1 MNGTILGRMNGKII
15 YQNNDTQ
22 PNRNVMVIGG
32 PGSFKTQS
40 YVITNVLNESEN
52 SIVVTDPKGEV
63 YEMTAGV
70 KERQGYEVHVI
81 NFTDMSHSSRY
92 NPLDNITK
100 DSHATEVATKI
111 VDSGNADG
119 KKDVWYHSQ
128 RALLKAIILY
138 VIHELPPENRNFGGI
153 TDFLQAYGIDKNEDG
168 VSELDEVFLSLD
180 RKHPARRA
188 FELGFNKSKGEMQ
201 GSIIMS
207 LLTTIA
213 DFVDEEVTNFTNFS
227 DFHLKDPGRKKIAL
241 YVIIPVMD
249 NAMEGLIN
257 LFFSQL
263 FSQLYE
269 LGAENGSKLPQKVDF
284 ILDEFVN
291 LGKFP
296 QFEEFLA
303 TCRGYGIG
311 VSTIIQTITQLEDK
325 YKKEKA
331 ESILGN
337 HNIKICL
344 NASNKR
350 TADYFEGLLGKT
362 TVEYETANEST
373 TRSKET
379 STSISEG
386 KNYTS
391 RNLLNADEILRL
403 PSDTSIIIFSFRT
416 PIKAKKA
423 FQWELF
429 PKVVKWFPRKQREY
443 VPKTSQS
450 QLIAME
456 EAKQKF
462 LAKME
467 AKKSKKIVVPE
478 PPIITE
484 ETEITTQ
491 TIQVEKENKED
502 DIEKMKETIDFDSF
516 EIVETEIISPD
527 IDNDELAELEA
538 LADMEEL

>member
-1 MNGTILGRMNGKII
+1 MNGTILGRMGGNII

-40 YVITNVLNESEN
+40 YVITNTLAETEN
-52 SIVVTDPKGEV
+52 SIIVTDPKGEV
-63 YEMTAGV
+63 YELTAGI
-70 KERQGYEVHVI
+70 KEKQGYEVHVV
-81 NFTDMSHSSRY
+81 NFTDMVHSSRY

-100 DSHATEVATKI
+100 DSHATEVATKV
-111 VDSGNADG
+111 VDSANTDG

-128 RALLKAIILY
+128 RSLLKALILY
-138 VIHELPPENRNFGGI
+138 VIHEMPPENRNFGGI
-153 TDFLQAYGIDKNEDG
+153 TDVLQSYSIEKDEDG
-168 VSELDEVFLSLD
+168 FSELDTVFLKLPL
-180 RKHPARRA
+180 KHPARRA

-207 LLTTIA
+207 LLSTIG
-213 DFVDEEVTNFTNFS
+213 DFVDEEVTAFTSFS
-227 DFHLKDPGRKKIAL
+227 DFHLKDPGRKKMII

-249 NAMEGLIN
+249 NALEGLIN

-269 LGAENGSKLPQKVDF
+269 LGSENGSKLPQKVDF

-337 HNIKICL
+337 HNVKICL

-350 TADYFEGLLGKT
+350 TADYIEGLLGKT
-362 TVEYETANEST
+362 TVEYETANQST
-373 TRSKET
+373 THSKET
-379 STSISEG
+379 STSTSEG
-386 KNYTS
+386 KNLTS

-403 PSDTSIIIFSFRT
+403 PADTSIIIFSFRK
-416 PIKAKKA
+416 PIQARKA

-429 PKVVKWFPRKQREY
+429 PGVVDWY
-443 VPKTSQS
+443 PKNQKKYYGYPSET
-450 QLIAME
+450 QLSALEKAQE
-456 EAKQKF
+456 EFANKLHSKI
-462 LAKME
+462 
-467 AKKSKKIVVPE
+467 SKKEPE
-478 PPIITE
+478 KTAKLEQEDEIE
-484 ETEITTQ
+484 EMKSSIPF
-491 TIQVEKENKED
+491 ED
-502 DIEKMKETIDFDSF
+502 FEYQDEEELDS
-516 EIVETEIISPD
+516 
-527 IDNDELAELEA
+527 DEMQM
-538 LADMEEL
+538 LADLADFEEI

>member
-1 MNGTILGRMNGKII
+1 MNGTILGRMNGNII

-22 PNRNVMVIGG
+22 PNRNVMVVGG

-40 YVITNVLNESEN
+40 YVITNVLAETEN
-52 SIVVTDPKGEV
+52 SQIVTDPKGEV
-63 YEMTAGV
+63 YEMTAEI
-70 KERQGYEVHVI
+70 KARQGYEVHVI
-81 NFTDMSHSSRY
+81 NFDDMTHSSRY

-100 DSHATEVATKI
+100 DSHATEVATKV
-111 VDSGNADG
+111 VDSANADG
-119 KKDVWYHSQ
+119 KKDVWYHAQ
-128 RALLKAIILY
+128 RALLKALILY

-153 TDFLQAYGIDKNEDG
+153 TDFLQSYSIEKDENGA
-168 VSELDEVFLSLD
+168 SELDRVFLDLPL
-180 RKHPARRA
+180 KHPARRA

-213 DFVDEEVTNFTNFS
+213 DFVDEEVTEFTSFS
-227 DFHLKDPGRKKIAL
+227 DFHLKDPGRKKMVI

-249 NAMEGLIN
+249 NGLEGLIN

-284 ILDEFVN
+284 LLDEFVN

-311 VSTIIQTITQLEDK
+311 VSTIIQTITQLQDK

-337 HNIKICL
+337 HNVKICL
-344 NASNKR
+344 NASNKV

-373 TRSKET
+373 TKSKET
-379 STSISEG
+379 STSVSEG
-386 KNYTS
+386 KNYTT

-429 PKVVKWFPRKQREY
+429 PKVVDMFPRKQKEY
-443 VPKTSQS
+443 IAVTSQS
-450 QLIAME
+450 QL
-456 EAKQKF
+456 EAFELKKEAF
-462 LAKME
+462 KEKME
-467 AKKSKKIVVPE
+467 AKRPKKKVVIEEPE
-478 PPIITE
+478 KTKE
-484 ETEITTQ
+484 EEI
-491 TIQVEKENKED
+491 EELKEN
-502 DIEKMKETIDFDSF
+502 IDFDQF
-516 EIVETEIISPD
+516 NNEPIAEEIEQSESEKL
-527 IDNDELAELEA
+527 DELEDLLGLE
-538 LADMEEL
+538 DI